1 MGKLARDLAHPTEE
15 VLSELRRAYADEWFA
30 HFNYY
35 TVSKQV
41 TGPSAASLAELLR
54 HRSERAFGRAER
66 LGDRLVQLGG
76 ELPSK
81 LVELTEYATD
91 KPFKLPDDLSD
102 LPGLLRAVL
111 DAERTTLRLQ
121 HHIYGLARDK
131 DPVTAA
137 LALDL
142 MAEAERGEQQ
152 LQTLL
157 GEEAPEMTGT

>member
-1 MGKLARDLAHPTEE
+1 MGKFARDFAQPTEQL
-15 VLSELRRAYADEWFA
+15 LSELRRAYADEWFA

-41 TGPSAASLAELLR
+41 SGSSAASLSELLR
-54 HRSERAFGRAER
+54 HRSERAFDRAER
-66 LGDRLVQLGG
+66 LGDRLMQLGG

-81 LVELTEYATD
+81 LGELTENATD

-102 LPGLLRAVL
+102 LAGMLRAVL

-121 HHIYGLARDK
+121 HHIYALCRDQ
-131 DPVTAA
+131 DPVTAS
-137 LALDL
+137 LAVQLI
-142 MAEAERGEQQ
+142 AEAERGEQQ

-157 GEEAPEMTGT
+157 GDEAPEMTGT